1 MAVACGVRS
10 TWELGAGDIALR
22 YSGSGLAF
30 LSEGSGVRGSRVSVA
45 CMRWLVKGP
54 TELQHGTCT
63 QSLRRAVMP
72 SPRCDPS
79 DASGA
84 PLVVFV
90 KFHKVGGTSMMLVL
104 AGEPGR
110 RLARFTGY

>member
-1 MAVACGVRS
+1 
-10 TWELGAGDIALR
+10 
-22 YSGSGLAF
+22 
-30 LSEGSGVRGSRVSVA
+30 
-45 CMRWLVKGP
+45 
-54 TELQHGTCT
+54 
-63 QSLRRAVMP
+63 MP

-110 RLARFTGY
+110 RRARFTGY